1 MATLGM
7 EAEVAR
13 SAMAEG
19 ASDFAI
25 DPAGDPGRSSD
36 RTTVRRCYAVRMSL
50 YADHSTTELFVPPTQ
65 RANANKGELEIGRSS
80 DGRASGRQDVVG
92 ERECS

>member
-36 RTTVRRCYAVRMSL
+36 RTTVRRCCPHVIVCRPF
-50 YADHSTTELFVPPTQ
+50 DH
-65 RANANKGELEIGRSS
+65 
-80 DGRASGRQDVVG
+80 
-92 ERECS
+92 

>member
-25 DPAGDPGRSSD
+25 DPAGG
-36 RTTVRRCYAVRMSL
+36 TLVVRPTEQQSAAAVRMSL

-80 DGRASGRQDVVG
+80 DGRARQDVVG